1 LAEKRDYYEVLG
13 VSRGATEAEIKKA
26 YRRLARSH
34 HPDANPED
42 PGAEERFKELT
53 EAHEVLTNPESRR
66 AYDTYGHQVPRG
78 GGPGGYPGGDPFGG
92 FQDIFETFF
101 GDRFGDR
108 FSGSF
113 FGGPTAQ
120 APSRGSDAEVEV
132 EVSLR
137 EAAFG
142 ADREINV
149 QVVRNC
155 GVCDGVGG
163 TESHVCGTCGGAG
176 AVRTVRESILG
187 QMVTTQACST
197 CGGRGRIIDVT
208 CDNCRG
214 SGKVSEVETRR
225 LRVPEGIE
233 SGMRL
238 RVPGAGHAGDPGAP
252 AGDLYVRV
260 RVKEDPELMRDGEDL
275 IHRMKVSFIGAAL
288 GTEVEVPTL
297 DGPTPVRV
305 EPGTQ
310 PGTTLTLAGEGMPRI
325 RRRGR
330 GDLKVVVD
338 VMVPTRLTGEQREL
352 LERFEAVSGEETY
365 NGGGGSFFDRL
376 RGVFR

>member
-1 LAEKRDYYEVLG
+1 MAQKRDYYEVLG
-13 VSRGATEAEIKKA
+13 VSREVSEAEIKKA

-34 HPDANPED
+34 HPDANPGD
-42 PGAEERFKELT
+42 SDAEERFKELT
-53 EAHEVLTNPESRR
+53 EAYEVLSNPEARR

-78 GGPGGYPGGDPFGG
+78 AGAGGYPGGDPFGG
-92 FQDIFETFF
+92 FQDIFDAFF
-101 GDRFGDR
+101 GDRFGD
-108 FSGSF
+108 SF
-113 FGGPTAQ
+113 FGASTSQTPT
-120 APSRGSDAEVEV
+120 RGSHAEVEV

-137 EAAFG
+137 EAAYG
-142 ADREINV
+142 VDREINV
-149 QVVRNC
+149 QLVSNC
-155 GVCDGVGG
+155 GVCEGVGG

-176 AVRTVRESILG
+176 AVRTIRESILG
-187 QMVTTQACST
+187 QMVTAQACSS
-197 CGGRGRIIDVT
+197 CGGRGRIIDVY

-214 SGKVSEVETRR
+214 SGKVSEMQTRR

-233 SGMRL
+233 DGMRL
-238 RVPGAGHAGDPGAP
+238 RISGAGHAGDPGAP

-260 RVKEDPELMRDGEDL
+260 KVKEDPELMRDGEDL
-275 IHRMKVSFIGAAL
+275 IHRLKVSFIGAAL
-288 GTEVEVPTL
+288 GTEVEVPAL
-297 DGPTPVRV
+297 DGPTLVRV

-310 PGTTLTLAGEGMPRI
+310 PGTTLTLRGEGMPRI

>member
-1 LAEKRDYYEVLG
+1 MAQKRDYYEVLG
-13 VSRGATEAEIKKA
+13 VSREVSEAEIKKA

-34 HPDANPED
+34 HPDANPGD
-42 PGAEERFKELT
+42 SDAEERFKELT
-53 EAHEVLTNPESRR
+53 EAYEVLSNPEARR

-78 GGPGGYPGGDPFGG
+78 AGAGGSPGGDPFGG
-92 FQDIFETFF
+92 FQDIFDAFF
-101 GDRFGDR
+101 GDRFGD
-108 FSGSF
+108 SF
-113 FGGPTAQ
+113 FGASTSQTPT
-120 APSRGSDAEVEV
+120 RGSHAEVEV

-137 EAAFG
+137 EAAYG
-142 ADREINV
+142 VDREINV
-149 QVVRNC
+149 QLVSNC
-155 GVCDGVGG
+155 GVCEGVGG

-176 AVRTVRESILG
+176 AVRTIRESILG
-187 QMVTTQACST
+187 QMVTAQACSS
-197 CGGRGRIIDVT
+197 CGGRGRIIDVY

-214 SGKVSEVETRR
+214 SGKVSEMQTRR

-233 SGMRL
+233 DGMRL
-238 RVPGAGHAGDPGAP
+238 RISGAGHAGDPGAP

-260 RVKEDPELMRDGEDL
+260 KVKEDPELMRDGEDL
-275 IHRMKVSFIGAAL
+275 IHRLKVSFIGAAL
-288 GTEVEVPTL
+288 GTEVEVPAL
-297 DGPTPVRV
+297 DGPTLVRV

-310 PGTTLTLAGEGMPRI
+310 PGTTLTLRGEGMPRI